1 MGKILRQRKQMTK
14 LQKAREMLM
23 KQLANIEEG
32 KANDTEI
39 SNVINISD
47 VLTKTYN
54 TELRMKELEVR
65 ASETNFKLD
74 GLDVFED
81 MQ

>member
-1 MGKILRQRKQMTK
+1 MTK

-39 SNVINISD
+39 SNVVNISD

>member
-1 MGKILRQRKQMTK
+1 MTK

-32 KANDTEI
+32 KANDAEI

-47 VLTKTYN
+47 VLTNTYN
-54 TELRMKELEVR
+54 TELRMKGLEVR
-65 ASETNFKLD
+65 AAETNFKLD

>member
-1 MGKILRQRKQMTK
+1 MTK

-23 KQLANIEEG
+23 KQLANIEVG

-74 GLDVFED
+74 GLDVFEN

>member
-1 MGKILRQRKQMTK
+1 MTK

-39 SNVINISD
+39 SNVVNISD

-54 TELRMKELEVR
+54 TELRTKELEVR
-65 ASETNFKLD
+65 AAETNFKLD

>member
-1 MGKILRQRKQMTK
+1 MTK

-32 KANDTEI
+32 KADDAEI
-39 SNVINISD
+39 SNVVNISD

-54 TELRMKELEVR
+54 TELRTKELEVR

>member
-1 MGKILRQRKQMTK
+1 MTK

-39 SNVINISD
+39 SNVVNISD

-74 GLDVFED
+74 RLDVFEN

>member
-1 MGKILRQRKQMTK
+1 MTK

-54 TELRMKELEVR
+54 TELRTKELEVR

>member
-1 MGKILRQRKQMTK
+1 MTK

-23 KQLANIEEG
+23 KQLANIEDG

-54 TELRMKELEVR
+54 TELRTKELEVR

-74 GLDVFED
+74 GLDVFEN

>member
-1 MGKILRQRKQMTK
+1 MTK

-54 TELRMKELEVR
+54 TELRTKELEVR
-65 ASETNFKLD
+65 AAETNFKLD
-74 GLDVFED
+74 GLDVFEN

>member
-1 MGKILRQRKQMTK
+1 MTK

-74 GLDVFED
+74 GLDVFEN

>member
-1 MGKILRQRKQMTK
+1 MTK

-32 KANDTEI
+32 KANDAEI
-39 SNVINISD
+39 SNVVNISD

-65 ASETNFKLD
+65 AAETNFKLD
-74 GLDVFED
+74 GLDVFEN

>member
-1 MGKILRQRKQMTK
+1 MTK

>member
-1 MGKILRQRKQMTK
+1 MTK

-54 TELRMKELEVR
+54 TELRTKELEVR
-65 ASETNFKLD
+65 AAETNFKLD

>member
-1 MGKILRQRKQMTK
+1 MTK

-39 SNVINISD
+39 SNVVNISD

-65 ASETNFKLD
+65 AAETKFKLD

>member
-1 MGKILRQRKQMTK
+1 MTK

-32 KANDTEI
+32 NVNDTEI
-39 SNVINISD
+39 SNVVNISD

-65 ASETNFKLD
+65 AAETNFKLD

>member
-1 MGKILRQRKQMTK
+1 MTK

-39 SNVINISD
+39 SNVVNISD

-65 ASETNFKLD
+65 AAETNFKLD

>member
-1 MGKILRQRKQMTK
+1 MTK

-32 KANDTEI
+32 KANDAEI
-39 SNVINISD
+39 SNVVNISD

-54 TELRMKELEVR
+54 TELRTKELEVR
-65 ASETNFKLD
+65 AAETNFKLD
-74 GLDVFED
+74 GLDVFEN

>member
-1 MGKILRQRKQMTK
+1 MTK
-14 LQKAREMLM
+14 LQKTREMLM
-23 KQLANIEEG
+23 QQLTKIEEG

-39 SNVINISD
+39 SNVVNISD

-54 TELRMKELEVR
+54 TELRTKELEVR
-65 ASETNFKLD
+65 AAETNFKLD

>member
-1 MGKILRQRKQMTK
+1 MAKSLRQRKQMTK

>member
-1 MGKILRQRKQMTK
+1 MTK

-65 ASETNFKLD
+65 AAETNFKLD

-81 MQ
+81 M

>member
-1 MGKILRQRKQMTK
+1 MTK

-39 SNVINISD
+39 SNVVNISD

-54 TELRMKELEVR
+54 TELRTKELEVR
-65 ASETNFKLD
+65 ASETNIKLD

>member
-1 MGKILRQRKQMTK
+1 MTK

-39 SNVINISD
+39 SNVVNISD

-54 TELRMKELEVR
+54 TELRMKELEAR
-65 ASETNFKLD
+65 AAETNFKLD

>member
-1 MGKILRQRKQMTK
+1 MTK

-39 SNVINISD
+39 SNVVNISD

-65 ASETNFKLD
+65 AAETNF
-74 GLDVFED
+74 
-81 MQ
+81 

>member
-1 MGKILRQRKQMTK
+1 MTK
-14 LQKAREMLM
+14 LQKARDMLM
-23 KQLANIEEG
+23 QQLTKIEEG

-39 SNVINISD
+39 SNVVNISD

-54 TELRMKELEVR
+54 TELRTKELEVR

-74 GLDVFED
+74 GLDVFEN

>member
-1 MGKILRQRKQMTK
+1 MTK

-39 SNVINISD
+39 SNIINISD

>member
-1 MGKILRQRKQMTK
+1 MTK

-39 SNVINISD
+39 SNVVNISD

-54 TELRMKELEVR
+54 TELRTKELEVR
-65 ASETNFKLD
+65 AAETNFKLD
-74 GLDVFED
+74 GLDVFEN

>member
-1 MGKILRQRKQMTK
+1 MTK

-23 KQLANIEEG
+23 QQLTKIEEG

-39 SNVINISD
+39 SNVVNISD

-54 TELRMKELEVR
+54 TELRTKELEVR

-74 GLDVFED
+74 GLDVFEN

>member
-1 MGKILRQRKQMTK
+1 MTK

-74 GLDVFED
+74 GLDVFENL
-81 MQ
+81 Q

>member
-1 MGKILRQRKQMTK
+1 MTK

-54 TELRMKELEVR
+54 TELRTKELEVR
-65 ASETNFKLD
+65 AAETNFKLD
-74 GLDVFED
+74 GLDVFEN
-81 MQ
+81 M

>member
-1 MGKILRQRKQMTK
+1 MVKSLKQRKQMTK

-39 SNVINISD
+39 SNIINISD

>member
-1 MGKILRQRKQMTK
+1 MTK

-23 KQLANIEEG
+23 KQLANIEVG

-54 TELRMKELEVR
+54 TELRTKELEVR

-74 GLDVFED
+74 GLDVCED
-81 MQ
+81 IQ

>member
-1 MGKILRQRKQMTK
+1 MTK

-39 SNVINISD
+39 SNVVNISD

-54 TELRMKELEVR
+54 TELRTKELEVR

-74 GLDVFED
+74 GLDVFEN

>member
-1 MGKILRQRKQMTK
+1 MTK

-39 SNVINISD
+39 SNVVNISD

-54 TELRMKELEVR
+54 TELRMEELEVR
-65 ASETNFKLD
+65 AAETNFKLD
-74 GLDVFED
+74 GLDVFEN

>member
-1 MGKILRQRKQMTK
+1 MTK

-23 KQLANIEEG
+23 QQLTKIEEG

-39 SNVINISD
+39 SNVVNISD

-54 TELRMKELEVR
+54 TELRTKELEVR

>member
-1 MGKILRQRKQMTK
+1 MTK

-39 SNVINISD
+39 SNVVNISD

-54 TELRMKELEVR
+54 TELRTKELEVR

>member
-1 MGKILRQRKQMTK
+1 MTK

-23 KQLANIEEG
+23 QQLANIEEG
-32 KANDTEI
+32 KANDAEI
-39 SNVINISD
+39 SNVVNISD

-65 ASETNFKLD
+65 AAETNFKLD
-74 GLDVFED
+74 GLDVFEN

>member
-1 MGKILRQRKQMTK
+1 MTK

-39 SNVINISD
+39 SNVVNISD

-65 ASETNFKLD
+65 AAETNFKLD
-74 GLDVFED
+74 GLDVFKD

>member
-1 MGKILRQRKQMTK
+1 MTK

-32 KANDTEI
+32 KANDAEI
-39 SNVINISD
+39 SNVVNISD

-54 TELRMKELEVR
+54 TELRTKELEVR